1 MSPIM
6 MWLSRQWRLISPGR
20 GSLARAWDRAEAAVL
35 ATAVLAALAAVPV
48 AGVVVSEVRAAETA
62 VSRQQQAER
71 REVEA
76 VVLDVTP
83 PSPDSDDGTATA
95 VWRLPD
101 GSDRTGTVPVGR
113 GTGPGDRVP
122 VWVDPA
128 GEPAPA
134 PLTAGNALTVALAAG
149 FLAWLGVVVTLGSL
163 VALVRAGL
171 DRLRLAAWEREWSE
185 LGSDKTRW

>member
-1 MSPIM
+1 MSPFTS
-6 MWLSRQWRLISPGR
+6 WLSRQWRLIRPGR
-20 GSLARAWDRAEAAVL
+20 GSLARRWDRAEAAVL
-35 ATAVLAALAAVPV
+35 ATAVLAAVFAVPV
-48 AGVVVSEVRAAETA
+48 AGVVVSDVRAAQMV
-62 VSRQQQAER
+62 VSQQQQAER
-71 REVEA
+71 REVDA
-76 VVLDVTP
+76 LVLDVTP

-101 GSDRTGTVPVGR
+101 GSDRTGTVPAGR

-128 GEPAPA
+128 GEPVPA
-134 PLTAGNALTVALAAG
+134 PLTASGALTVALAAG
-149 FLAWLGVVVTLGSL
+149 LLAWLGVVVALGLL

-171 DRLRLAAWEREWSE
+171 GRLRLAAWEREWSE

>member
-6 MWLSRQWRLISPGR
+6 VWLGRQWRLISPGR

-35 ATAVLAALAAVPV
+35 ATAVLAALVAVPV
-48 AGVVVSEVRAAETA
+48 AGVVVSEVRAAQTA

-71 REVEA
+71 HEVDA
-76 VVLDVTP
+76 VVLEVTP
-83 PSPDSDDGTATA
+83 PGLDSDDATATV
-95 VWRLPD
+95 VWRLPG
-101 GSDRTGTVPVGR
+101 GSDRTGTVPAGR
-113 GTGPGDRVP
+113 GTEPGDRVP

-128 GEPAPA
+128 GEPVPT
-134 PLTAGNALTVALAAG
+134 PLTASNALTVALAAG
-149 FLAWLGVVVTLGSL
+149 LLAWLGVVVVLGLL

-185 LGSDKTRW
+185 FGSDKTRW